1 MTANHLLI
9 SAPDQMTAYVSSIS
23 EMLRQNS
30 HHKAFEGNLRLHNN
44 CIQPI
49 HTSLF
54 NETTLAKMEGFFV
67 SRIVIG
73 LHREIQEVKNAHASY
88 ETIGP
93 VTPYFLKSRLN
104 PQMGLITMST
114 PERPTSRNQTY
125 IKNMSKRLPDRF
137 ALTGSFSRCRE
148 VV

>member
-30 HHKAFEGNLRLHNN
+30 HHKAFESNLRLHNN

-54 NETTLAKMEGFFV
+54 NETTLDKMEGFFV
-67 SRIVIG
+67 ARIVIG

-88 ETIGP
+88 ETIGS

-114 PERPTSRNQTY
+114 PERPISRKQTH
-125 IKNMSKRLPDRF
+125 IKK
-137 ALTGSFSRCRE
+137 
-148 VV
+148 